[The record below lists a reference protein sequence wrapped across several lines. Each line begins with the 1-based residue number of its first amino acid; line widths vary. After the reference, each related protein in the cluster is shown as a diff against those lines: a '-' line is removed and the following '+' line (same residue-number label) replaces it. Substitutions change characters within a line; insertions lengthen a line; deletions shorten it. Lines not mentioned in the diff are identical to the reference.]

1 MSQLIGLSPQNQ
13 SVFTSTRRPIPP
25 HDPTIAVRFWH
36 VNHIPDGKPI
46 DREHAIGVLGTVL
59 WNEAQVKSKLIEIT
73 LDKKHLHC
81 WALKRLKNIFIKLA
95 DMNGLT
101 INGRKLTNWSDTKLA
116 ICNRMASNGANDNAV
131 SWVQVKWWKTVPYKN
146 ILEEEYMRE
155 FAIAYRSI
163 TADEQGTISVNT
175 IFRHIRR
182 KYNDLCKELQK
193 VSRMNNQ
200 GQYLTSRRGHEPDGQ
215 ENRVI
220 SSTERATYVCQK
232 TNPSMTAVECNGQ
245 CSHCMNLLETVSALE
260 QKNDDLNRTHLTE
273 MEVSLHFHYVFI
285 YVLIH
290 LQQHFPLLTQ
300 ILEQGYKEKINVS
313 LNLFLLLYKSLF
325 FLLTS

>member
-1 MSQLIGLSPQNQ
+1 MFCKACHAFAMPCFNPLLEYSWCHAWTCDNTYCANKK
-13 SVFTSTRRPIPP
+13 VFFSC
-25 HDPTIAVRFWH
+25 
-36 VNHIPDGKPI
+36 K
-46 DREHAIGVLGTVL
+46 
-59 WNEAQVKSKLIEIT
+59 
-73 LDKKHLHC
+73 
-81 WALKRLKNIFIKLA
+81 
-95 DMNGLT
+95 
-101 INGRKLTNWSDTKLA
+101 
-116 ICNRMASNGANDNAV
+116 
-131 SWVQVKWWKTVPYKN
+131 
-146 ILEEEYMRE
+146 
-155 FAIAYRSI
+155 
-163 TADEQGTISVNT
+163 
-175 IFRHIRR
+175 
-182 KYNDLCKELQK
+182 DLCKELQK

-232 TNPSMTAVECNGQ
+232 ATPSMTAVECNGQ
-245 CSHCMNLLETVSALE
+245 CSHCMKLLETVSALE

-325 FLLTS
+325 FVLTS